1 MNKRK
6 ITCRT
11 LLDGVVKNTYTEMRR
26 VYTDSQGEYI
36 KSYSPSYREYY
47 LVNDSYD
54 MVFTTCRA
62 ISLSNL
68 FKGKV

>member
-6 ITCRT
+6 ITYRV
-11 LLDGVVKNTYTEMRR
+11 LIDGVVTKSNTEMRR

-36 KSYSPSYREYY
+36 KSMGRKYR

-54 MVFTTCRA
+54 LNYYTVPA
-62 ISLSNL
+62 ISLNEL
-68 FKGKV
+68 FGVEL

>member
-6 ITCRT
+6 ITYRV
-11 LLDGVVKNTYTEMRR
+11 LIDGVVTKSNTEMRR

-36 KSYSPSYREYY
+36 KSMGRKYR

-54 MVFTTCRA
+54 LNYYTVPA
-62 ISLSNL
+62 ISLNEL
-68 FKGKV
+68 FEAAV

>member
-6 ITCRT
+6 ITYRV
-11 LLDGVVKNTYTEMRR
+11 LIDGVVTKSNTEMRR

-36 KSYSPSYREYY
+36 KSMGRNYR

-54 MVFTTCRA
+54 LNYYTVPA
-62 ISLSNL
+62 ISLNEL
-68 FKGKV
+68 FGVEL